1 MSFGRLLGK
10 HAWIGLALAVAM
22 LLLSVMVGGILVV
35 RGVIPAEG
43 MTLGCCR
50 LWTGGGSRRLCSWKG
65 EGRPVCGRGISFA
78 VWCHVD
84 RGAGNI

>member
-1 MSFGRLLGK
+1 MDWVGTGCGDAAVERDGGRNTGGK
-10 HAWIGLALAVAM
+10 GRDPSGGNDAV
-22 LLLSVMVGGILVV
+22 
-35 RGVIPAEG
+35 
-43 MTLGCCR
+43 GCCR

-65 EGRPVCGRGISFA
+65 EGRPVCDRGISFA